1 MNQGCC
7 AKYSAS
13 KGFSLLEVMVAMII
27 MSLSLTLL
35 YQSVASSTNNSRVAD
50 EYVRA
55 LMLAESVLAANT
67 FVTEPNLRLSDSHDK
82 FDWEVLVWPVRETDM
97 TRQGTTLDNLPDLHF
112 LSVKVFWASRD
123 TRREVDLLSIVPLQV
138 GAE

>member
-13 KGFSLLEVMVAMII
+13 KGFSLLEVMVAMTI
-27 MSLSLTLL
+27 MALSLTLL
-35 YQSVASSTNNSRVAD
+35 YQSVAGSTNNSRVAD

-67 FVTEPNLRLSDSHDK
+67 FITEPNFRLSDSHDK
-82 FDWEVLVWPVRETDM
+82 FDWEVVVWPVREADM
-97 TRQGTTLDNLPDLHF
+97 TGQGKTLDFLSELHF
-112 LSVKVFWASRD
+112 LSVKVFWESRET
-123 TRREVDLLSIVPLQV
+123 TREIDLLSIVPLQV